1 MEFITLSQLQNKIKF
16 ALEDAVGECW
26 VVAEINELNV
36 NNSGHCYMM
45 FVEKGGENQVPRA
58 KISGVIWRSQFTMLN
73 SFFREATG
81 QPLQSGIKVLV
92 RVSVNYHELYGIS
105 LLVKDID
112 PTYTLGDM
120 ERQRQECIRRL
131 QEDGI
136 FEMNKELDMPLVP
149 QRIAVVS
156 SDKAAGYQ
164 DFINELHHNEYGY
177 RFGTSLHVAFMQG
190 EEAENSMIAALNAIA
205 ERADEFDAVAII
217 RGGGSQSDLACFNSY
232 RLCSYIA
239 QFPIPVLTGIG
250 HNKDISVADMV
261 AHDSL
266 KTPTAVAG
274 HFVDRAHSFEQ
285 TIDKQGEFIVRNAM
299 EMLQLASRKMETLS
313 QQLRLSVKESIHTQE
328 LLLNTLHS
336 DLLSGVSTL
345 VKMEGQKQI
354 QLFQALRER
363 SGRVL
368 VSREEV
374 LTKSLEKVK
383 MASEALL
390 LKSFAKMELLE
401 SRVSG
406 FDPQRILK
414 MGYSL
419 ALVDGKALR
428 STKQV
433 KSGQEI
439 DLKLVDGT
447 VKTKVL

>member
-1 MEFITLSQLQNKIKF
+1 MNYITLSQLQSKIKF

-58 KISGVIWRSQFTMLN
+58 KINGVIWRSQFTMLN
-73 SFFREATG
+73 SFFKEATG

-164 DFINELHHNEYGY
+164 DFINELHNNEYGY

-190 EEAENSMIAALNAIA
+190 EEAENSMIEALNAIA
-205 ERADEFDAVAII
+205 ARADEFDAVAII

-239 QFPIPVLTGIG
+239 QFPLPVLTGIG
-250 HNKDISVADMV
+250 HNKDVSVADMV
-261 AHDSL
+261 AHGSL
-266 KTPTAVAG
+266 KTPTAVAAY
-274 HFVDRAHSFEQ
+274 FVDMAHSFEQ
-285 TIDKQGEFIVRNAM
+285 AIDKQGEFIIRNAM
-299 EMLQLASRKMETLS
+299 NIFQLASRNMETLS
-313 QQLRLSVKESIHTQE
+313 QQLRLVVKENIHVQE

-336 DLLSGVSTL
+336 DLLSGASSL
-345 VKMEGQKQI
+345 IKMESQKQI
-354 QLFQALRER
+354 QLFNALQER

-368 VSREEV
+368 VSREEI
-374 LTKSLEKVK
+374 LNNYLGRVK

-390 LKSFAKMELLE
+390 LKNFAKMELLE

-414 MGYSL
+414 LGYTL
-419 ALVDGKALR
+419 ALVDGKVLKSA
-428 STKQV
+428 KKV
-433 KSGQEI
+433 KSGQAI
-439 DLKLVDGT
+439 DLKLVDGIVQT
-447 VKTKVL
+447 RVI

>member
-1 MEFITLSQLQNKIKF
+1 MEYITLSQLQNKIKF

-36 NNSGHCYMM
+36 NNSGHCYLM
-45 FVEKGGENQVPRA
+45 FVEKGGDNQVPRA
-58 KISGVIWRSQFTMLN
+58 KISGVIWRSHFTMLN

-81 QPLQSGIKVLV
+81 QSLQSGIKVLV

-120 ERQRQECIRRL
+120 ERQRQECIRQL
-131 QEDGI
+131 KEDGV
-136 FEMNKELDMPLVP
+136 FEMNKELDIPEVS

-164 DFINELHHNEYGY
+164 DFINELHNNEYGY

-190 EEAENSMIAALNAIA
+190 EEAENSMIEALNAIA

-239 QFPIPVLTGIG
+239 QFPLPVLTGIG
-250 HNKDISVADMV
+250 HNKDVSVADMV
-261 AHDSL
+261 AYDCL

-274 HFVDRAHSFEQ
+274 RFVDMAHAFDQ
-285 TIDKQGEFIVRNAM
+285 KIDKYGEFIVRSAN
-299 EMLQLASRKMETLS
+299 EMLQFAAQKMETLS
-313 QQLRLSVKESIHTQE
+313 QQLRIGVKESIHTQE
-328 LLLNTLHS
+328 LLLNTLHG
-336 DLLSGVSTL
+336 DLLAGTSSL
-345 VKMEGQKQI
+345 IKMEGQKQI
-354 QLFQALRER
+354 QLFNALKER

-368 VSREEV
+368 VSRDE
-374 LTKSLEKVK
+374 KCDGYLERVK
-383 MASEALL
+383 MLSEALL
-390 LKSFAKMELLE
+390 VKSLSRIELLE
-401 SRVSG
+401 SRVNG

-419 ALVDGKALR
+419 ALVEGKTLKSVKEVKAGQ
-428 STKQV
+428 QV
-433 KSGQEI
+433 DI
-439 DLKLVDGT
+439 KLVDGT

>member
-36 NNSGHCYMM
+36 NNSGHCYLM

-164 DFINELHHNEYGY
+164 DFINELHNNEYGY

-190 EEAENSMIAALNAIA
+190 EEAENSMIAALNTIA
-205 ERADEFDAVAII
+205 ERVDEFDAVAII

-239 QFPIPVLTGIG
+239 QFPLPILTGIG

-285 TIDKQGEFIVRNAM
+285 TIDRQGEFIVRNAM

>member
-1 MEFITLSQLQNKIKF
+1 MDFITLSQLQSKIKF

-26 VVAEINELNV
+26 VVAEINEMNV
-36 NNSGHCYMM
+36 NNSGHCYLM

-81 QPLQSGIKVLV
+81 QPLHSGIKVLV

-120 ERQRQECIRRL
+120 ERQRQECIRQL

-190 EEAENSMIAALNAIA
+190 EEAENSMIEALNAIA
-205 ERADEFDAVAII
+205 TRADEFDAVAII

-239 QFPIPVLTGIG
+239 QFPLPILTGIG

-274 HFVDRAHSFEQ
+274 HFVDMARSFEQ
-285 TIDKQGEFIVRNAM
+285 VIDKQGEFIVRSSRD
-299 EMLQLASRKMETLS
+299 MLQLANQKMEALS
-313 QQLRLSVKESIHTQE
+313 QQLRLTVKESIHSHE
-328 LLLNTLHS
+328 LLLNTLHG
-336 DLLSGVSTL
+336 DLLSGTSSL
-345 VKMEGQKQI
+345 IKMEGQKQI
-354 QLFQALRER
+354 QLINALKER

-368 VSREEV
+368 VSREEK
-374 LTKSLEKVK
+374 LGDYLGKVK
-383 MASEALL
+383 VLSAGLL
-390 LKSFAKMELLE
+390 SRSLSKIELLE
-401 SRVSG
+401 SKVNG
-406 FDPQRILK
+406 FDPARILK

-428 STKQV
+428 SAKQV

-439 DLKLVDGT
+439 DIKLADGT